1 MKLLARILLL
11 SGFILFGG
19 NCQTMEIRKAMVQ
32 FDQAFLPVLLY
43 AYEGDSYQ
51 AKRAVFFLEFK
62 WHQLKDQYQNMLPE
76 EGETFNRIDGWLGDA
91 YYAIDA
97 NNPGLAA
104 NQLEHVK
111 YEMMEIR
118 HRYGVAYYL
127 DGLYAFQSDIGL
139 LHEAAND
146 EMLCLME
153 WGEFEHLLRQT
164 QAKWEALCE
173 QAFDAELYEFDAKK
187 QQQLKEEQ
195 RVMREALSQFAEA
208 ASYANR
214 LDLAQAS
221 SSLQPA
227 FFGVLKL
234 FGSFETSQ
242 TYFALQ

>member
-1 MKLLARILLL
+1 GALRLLRPVLVRFAQTGEVAPDLARQRL
-11 SGFILFGG
+11 
-19 NCQTMEIRKAMVQ
+19 
-32 FDQAFLPVLLY
+32 AFLPVLLY
-43 AYEGDSYQ
+43 AHEGDSYQ